1 MGIASKLFHTHG
13 PQYLERFGQ
22 AMPANHGKVIRAI
35 ALCRSPENGA
45 TVYQCTACGEHH
57 VTHRSCGD
65 RHCPGCQQHKSYQW
79 LARRLERQLPT
90 HYFMLTFTVPEPLRA
105 FLRSH
110 QRLGYGALFDSSSGA
125 IKTFAQ
131 DRLGADTPGFFGV
144 LHTWGRQLSYHPHIH
159 YVVPGGALSSEE
171 SRWHACSA
179 GFYLP
184 VHALSPIFRAKFR
197 DAMAAA
203 GVLGD
208 IPTEVWTI
216 DWNVNCQA
224 VGEAAATLRYLA
236 RYVFQVAISERRILR
251 VDDTQVHFHY
261 RKPDSNR
268 VRTLALPVMEFMRRF
283 LQHVLPRGF
292 VKVRYYGFLSPS
304 FGVPLEDIRARIEL
318 AQGFARAT
326 PKPEIEIVPL
336 APLRCPHCGGELQY
350 RRVILP
356 RSRVAIGIGSTSVH
370 RGAQAATHPLGA
382 GP

>member
-1 MGIASKLFHTHG
+1 MGIAQQIFCTHG
-13 PQYLERFGQ
+13 PQYLERFERT
-22 AMPANHGKVIRAI
+22 MPANHRKVVQAI
-35 ALCRSPENGA
+35 ALCRSSDNGA
-45 TVYQCTACGEHH
+45 TVYQCAACGEYHL
-57 VTHRSCGD
+57 THRSCGN
-65 RHCPGCQQHKSYQW
+65 RHCPGCQQHKSYAW
-79 LARRLERQLPT
+79 LARQLERQLPT

-110 QRLGYGALFDSSSGA
+110 QHIGYGALFESSSGA
-125 IKTFAQ
+125 IKVLAQ
-131 DRLGADTPGFFGV
+131 NHLGADTPGFFGV

-159 YVVPGGALSSEE
+159 YVVPGGALSSAD
-171 SRWHACSA
+171 SRWHGSSS

-184 VHALSPIFRAKFR
+184 VHALSRIFRAKFR

-208 IPTEVWTI
+208 IPAEVWTT

-224 VGEAAATLRYLA
+224 VGEAAGTLRYLA

-251 VDDTQVHFHY
+251 VDDTHVHFQY
-261 RKPDSNR
+261 RKPHSNR

-292 VKVRYYGFLSPS
+292 VKVRHYGFLSPS
-304 FGVPLEDIRARIEL
+304 FGVPVDEIRARIEL
-318 AQGFARAT
+318 AQGFAQQAT
-326 PKPEIEIVPL
+326 TSEIQIEPL
-336 APLRCPHCGGELQY
+336 APMRCTHCGGELQY

-356 RSRVAIGIGSTSVH
+356 RSRVAISIGSTSAD
-370 RGAQAATHPLGA
+370 RGAQAAPRSLGA

>member
-1 MGIASKLFHTHG
+1 MGIAQDLFRTHG
-13 PQYLERFGQ
+13 PQYLKRFGQ
-22 AMPANHGKVIRAI
+22 TMPAAHGKVIQAI
-35 ALCRSPENGA
+35 ARCRSHENGA
-45 TVYQCTACGEHH
+45 TVYQCAACGEPH
-57 VTHRSCGD
+57 VTRRSCGN

-79 LARRLERQLPT
+79 LARQLERQLPT

-110 QRLGYGALFDSSSGA
+110 QRIGYGALFEASSGA
-125 IKTFAQ
+125 IKVLAQ

-159 YVVPGGALSSEE
+159 YVVPGGALSSAD
-171 SRWHACSA
+171 SRWHGSST

-184 VHALSPIFRAKFR
+184 VHALSRIFRAKFR

-208 IPTEVWTI
+208 IPTEVWSI

-224 VGEAAATLRYLA
+224 VGEAGATLRYLA

-251 VDDTQVHFHY
+251 VDDTQVRFQY

-304 FGVPLEDIRARIEL
+304 FGVPADEIRARVEL
-318 AQGFARAT
+318 AQGFARKASA
-326 PKPEIEIVPL
+326 PEIEIEPL
-336 APLRCPHCGGELQY
+336 APMRCPHCGGELEY

-356 RSRVAIGIGSTSVH
+356 RSRVTIGIGRTFPD
-370 RGAQAATHPLGA
+370 RGAQAATHLLGA

>member
-1 MGIASKLFHTHG
+1 MGIAQELFRTHG
-13 PQYLERFGQ
+13 PQYLERFSQ
-22 AMPANHGKVIRAI
+22 TMPANHGKVIQAI
-35 ALCRSPENGA
+35 ALCRSQDNGA
-45 TVYQCTACGEHH
+45 TVYQCAACGEHH
-57 VTHRSCGD
+57 VRHRSCGN
-65 RHCPGCQQHKSYQW
+65 RHCPGCQQHKSYAW
-79 LARRLERQLPT
+79 LARQLDRQLPI

-110 QRLGYGALFDSSSGA
+110 QRLGYGALFEASSGA
-125 IKTFAQ
+125 IKALAQ

-159 YVVPGGALSSEE
+159 YVVPGGALSSEDL
-171 SRWHACSA
+171 RWHASSA

-197 DAMAAA
+197 DAMAQA
-203 GVLGD
+203 GVIGE
-208 IPTEVWTI
+208 IPAQVWSV

-236 RYVFQVAISERRILR
+236 RYVFQVAIAQRRILR
-251 VDDTQVHFHY
+251 VDPTQVHFHY
-261 RKPDSNR
+261 RKPESNR
-268 VRTLALPVMEFMRRF
+268 VRTMTLPVMEFMRRF

-304 FGVPLEDIRARIEL
+304 FGLPLEEIRARIEL

-326 PKPEIEIVPL
+326 PAQAIHLEPL
-336 APLRCPHCGGELQY
+336 LPMRCPHCGGELHY
-350 RRVILP
+350 RRVIVP
-356 RSRVAIGIGSTSVH
+356 RSRIVMNIGTTFPN
-370 RGAQAATHPLGA
+370 RQAQAATPPPGA